1 MDTSV
6 RISKI
11 LEVTLRAE
19 DIDASNQEVIPNEHA
34 ITVHQII
41 LHEAQQ
47 DSRNLKVYVCI
58 SVIPII
64 TYNPLN
70 HLHIPSV
77 PFVAAADADADADAD
92 FAQ

>member
-41 LHEAQQ
+41 LQETQQQ
-47 DSRNLKVYVCI
+47 DSGNLKVYVCI

-64 TYNPLN
+64 TYNPR
-70 HLHIPSV
+70 S
-77 PFVAAADADADADAD
+77 
-92 FAQ
+92 

>member
-11 LEVTLRAE
+11 LEVTLLAE
-19 DIDASNQEVIPNEHA
+19 DNAFNQEIIPNEHA

-41 LHEAQQ
+41 LQEIQQ
-47 DSRNLKVYVCI
+47 DSKNLKVYVCI

-64 TYNPLN
+64 TYNPLD
-70 HLHIPSV
+70 HLTLY
-77 PFVAAADADADADAD
+77 A
-92 FAQ
+92 